1 VTGENISKMIRL
13 SVDKRDRLKEIFN
26 LTKDQEEVI
35 KEDRT
40 EDLGKLLSKK
50 DKLMEMVDDLDRE
63 FISLYEAVKVKEQVD
78 SFYDL
83 DVKKYGQLRDLKDIV
98 GDINKILD
106 QLASLDKRNIES
118 MKASLD
124 RTKSDLKQ
132 VKEVQRA
139 YKGYSYEE
147 SGSILIDEKK

>member
-1 VTGENISKMIRL
+1 MTGENISKMIRL